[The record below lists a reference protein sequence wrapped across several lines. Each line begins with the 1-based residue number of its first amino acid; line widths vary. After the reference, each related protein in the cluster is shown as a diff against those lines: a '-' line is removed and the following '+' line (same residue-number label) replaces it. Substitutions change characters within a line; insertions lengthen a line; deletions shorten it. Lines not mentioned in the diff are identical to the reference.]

1 MKPKIHIA
9 SCRKIKAAN
18 KQNALQQC
26 IWIDDVDLLQ
36 IDYVTKID
44 LSKQNFDAVVF
55 TSQHAVKALEKFRF
69 DKLTMTENLLRV
81 KCFCIEGETSKL
93 ALTNGFNVIA
103 TAATS
108 KLLAQEILKHSI
120 KSVLFFCGDEHLEEW
135 IFDLKKENVSVEK
148 RVVYFKN
155 LIPHQ
160 FENMHGAMFFSPS
173 QVEAFLLKNDLKKEM
188 PVFSI
193 GETTAETLINK
204 GFENIFIAEN
214 KSEESV
220 MEKVIEYFKK

>member
-1 MKPKIHIA
+1 MNNQQIHIA

-18 KQNALQQC
+18 KQNALQQG

-36 IDYVTKID
+36 IDYAKKIE
-44 LSKQNFDAVVF
+44 LPKQNFDAVVL
-55 TSQHAVKALEKFRF
+55 TSQHSLKAIAALKLETK
-69 DKLTMTENLLRV
+69 

-93 ALTNGFNVIA
+93 ASAKGFHVIA
-103 TAATS
+103 TASTS

-148 RVVYFKN
+148 RVVYFKK

-160 FENMHGAMFFSPS
+160 FENIDAAMFFSPS

-193 GETTAETLINK
+193 GETTAETLMNK
-204 GFENIFIAEN
+204 GFESIFIAEN

-220 MEKVIEYFKK
+220 IEKVIAYFKK